1 MPSSCLSALTIRP
14 TTRLCPW
21 PMSSRN
27 DTSSSR
33 YAALLVQYP
42 PSYCVKLWSPTSRPS
57 LMVMPSSARTPGG
70 CGDGRRYSL
79 PASPD
84 LLNLVLGR
92 SGGLVPGSL
101 ALTRPRSGSDTG
113 PLLVEN
119 AFMTNDDLRPVY
131 FLSDSTGITAET
143 LGNTLLT
150 QFPASNFDR
159 ITVPFITTVEQART
173 VVGTIDKLAATGPR
187 PIVFSTAVSSEVRQA
202 LAKCDGII
210 VDLIGTHVGQLEQ
223 ALGSPASGEPGRAHG
238 LGNAKR
244 YQSRMAAVEYAMEHD
259 DGQSLRALE
268 KAQVILVAPSRCGKT
283 PTTMYLA
290 LQHGIFAANFPLVD
304 EDFVREGLPK
314 PLRPFVE
321 KCFGLSSNPLRLS
334 QIRTERRRG
343 SPYAS
348 LRQCGFE
355 LRSAE
360 QLYISH
366 RIPYLNSATVSV
378 EEMAATI
385 LQRMNLKH

>member
-1 MPSSCLSALTIRP
+1 M
-14 TTRLCPW
+14 
-21 PMSSRN
+21 
-27 DTSSSR
+27 
-33 YAALLVQYP
+33 
-42 PSYCVKLWSPTSRPS
+42 
-57 LMVMPSSARTPGG
+57 
-70 CGDGRRYSL
+70 
-79 PASPD
+79 
-84 LLNLVLGR
+84 
-92 SGGLVPGSL
+92 
-101 ALTRPRSGSDTG
+101 ALTRAGDHLG
-113 PLLVEN
+113 QN
-119 AFMTNDDLRPVY
+119 AFMTNEDLRPVY

-150 QFPASNFDR
+150 QFPANNFDR
-159 ITVPFITTVEQART
+159 ITVPFITTAGQARS
-173 VVGTIDKLAATGPR
+173 VVEIIDRLAAKGPR
-187 PIVFSTAVSSEVRQA
+187 PVVFSTAVSKDVREV
-202 LAKCDGII
+202 LGTCKGIV
-210 VDLIGTHVGQLEQ
+210 VDLIGPHVGQLEE
-223 ALGSPASGEPGRAHG
+223 ALGSVASGEPGRAHG
-238 LGNAKR
+238 LGNAAR

-304 EDFVREGLPK
+304 EDFEKEGLPR
-314 PLRPFVE
+314 PLRPFVS

-360 QLYISH
+360 RLYVEH
-366 RIPYLNSATVSV
+366 GIPYLNSATVSV

>member
-1 MPSSCLSALTIRP
+1 M
-14 TTRLCPW
+14 TT
-21 PMSSRN
+21 
-27 DTSSSR
+27 
-33 YAALLVQYP
+33 AALN
-42 PSYCVKLWSPTSRPS
+42 TS
-57 LMVMPSSARTPGG
+57 A
-70 CGDGRRYSL
+70 
-79 PASPD
+79 
-84 LLNLVLGR
+84 
-92 SGGLVPGSL
+92 
-101 ALTRPRSGSDTG
+101 
-113 PLLVEN
+113 
-119 AFMTNDDLRPVY
+119 LRPVY

-150 QFPASNFDR
+150 QFPVDNFDR
-159 ITVPFITTVEQART
+159 VTIPFITTPEQARS
-173 VVGTIDKLAATGPR
+173 VVRTIDGLAAAGPR
-187 PIVFSTAVSSEVRQA
+187 PLVFSTAVNSEIRQI
-202 LAKCDGII
+202 LAGCNGVI
-210 VDLIGTHVGQLEQ
+210 VDLIGTHVGVLEQ
-223 ALGSPASGEPGRAHG
+223 ALGTPASGEPGRAHG
-238 LGNAKR
+238 LGNAAR

-304 EDFVREGLPK
+304 EDFQRDGLPK
-314 PLRPFVE
+314 PLRPFVS

-334 QIRTERRRG
+334 QIRTERRPS

-360 QLYISH
+360 QLYVSH

>member
-1 MPSSCLSALTIRP
+1 
-14 TTRLCPW
+14 
-21 PMSSRN
+21 
-27 DTSSSR
+27 
-33 YAALLVQYP
+33 
-42 PSYCVKLWSPTSRPS
+42 
-57 LMVMPSSARTPGG
+57 
-70 CGDGRRYSL
+70 
-79 PASPD
+79 
-84 LLNLVLGR
+84 
-92 SGGLVPGSL
+92 
-101 ALTRPRSGSDTG
+101 
-113 PLLVEN
+113 
-119 AFMTNDDLRPVY
+119 MTKDDPRPVY

-150 QFPASNFDR
+150 QFPANNFDR
-159 ITVPFITTVEQART
+159 ITVPFITTVEQAKT
-173 VVGTIDKLAATGPR
+173 VVRTIDELAATGPR
-187 PIVFSTAVSSEVRQA
+187 PIIFSTAVSSDIRQV
-202 LAKCDGII
+202 LATCRGII
-210 VDLIGTHVGQLEQ
+210 VDLIGTYVGQLEQ

-238 LGNAKR
+238 LGNAER

-304 EDFVREGLPK
+304 EDFGREGLPK
-314 PLRPFVE
+314 PLRPFVS

-343 SPYAS
+343 SSYAS

-360 QLYISH
+360 QLYVSH

>member
-1 MPSSCLSALTIRP
+1 
-14 TTRLCPW
+14 
-21 PMSSRN
+21 
-27 DTSSSR
+27 
-33 YAALLVQYP
+33 
-42 PSYCVKLWSPTSRPS
+42 
-57 LMVMPSSARTPGG
+57 
-70 CGDGRRYSL
+70 
-79 PASPD
+79 
-84 LLNLVLGR
+84 
-92 SGGLVPGSL
+92 
-101 ALTRPRSGSDTG
+101 
-113 PLLVEN
+113 
-119 AFMTNDDLRPVY
+119 MTNDDRRPVY

-150 QFPASNFDR
+150 QFPANNFDR
-159 ITVPFITTVEQART
+159 ITVPFITTAEQARS
-173 VVGTIDKLAATGPR
+173 VVKTIDGLAATGLQ
-187 PIVFSTAVSSEVRQA
+187 PIVFSTAVSSDIRQT
-202 LAKCDGII
+202 LATCKGII
-210 VDLIGTHVGQLEQ
+210 VDLIGTHVGQLEH
-223 ALGSPASGEPGRAHG
+223 ALGTPASGEPGRAHG
-238 LGNAKR
+238 LGNAER

-304 EDFVREGLPK
+304 EDFQREGLPK

-360 QLYISH
+360 QLYVSH

>member
-1 MPSSCLSALTIRP
+1 M
-14 TTRLCPW
+14 TT
-21 PMSSRN
+21 
-27 DTSSSR
+27 
-33 YAALLVQYP
+33 AAP
-42 PSYCVKLWSPTSRPS
+42 N
-57 LMVMPSSARTPGG
+57 TP
-70 CGDGRRYSL
+70 
-79 PASPD
+79 A
-84 LLNLVLGR
+84 
-92 SGGLVPGSL
+92 
-101 ALTRPRSGSDTG
+101 
-113 PLLVEN
+113 
-119 AFMTNDDLRPVY
+119 LRPVY

-150 QFPASNFDR
+150 QFPVDNFDR
-159 ITVPFITTVEQART
+159 VTIPFITTAEQARS
-173 VVGTIDKLAATGPR
+173 VVRTIDGLAASGPQ
-187 PIVFSTAVSSEVRQA
+187 PLVFSTAVSSEIRQI
-202 LAKCDGII
+202 LAACKGVI
-210 VDLIGTHVGQLEQ
+210 VDLIGTHVGVLEK
-223 ALGSPASGEPGRAHG
+223 ALGTPASGEPGRAHG
-238 LGNAKR
+238 LGNAAR

-304 EDFVREGLPK
+304 EDFQRDGLPK
-314 PLRPFVE
+314 PLRPFVS

-334 QIRTERRRG
+334 QIRTERRPS

-360 QLYISH
+360 QLYVSH

>member
-1 MPSSCLSALTIRP
+1 M
-14 TTRLCPW
+14 TT
-21 PMSSRN
+21 
-27 DTSSSR
+27 
-33 YAALLVQYP
+33 AALN
-42 PSYCVKLWSPTSRPS
+42 
-57 LMVMPSSARTPGG
+57 TP
-70 CGDGRRYSL
+70 
-79 PASPD
+79 A
-84 LLNLVLGR
+84 
-92 SGGLVPGSL
+92 
-101 ALTRPRSGSDTG
+101 
-113 PLLVEN
+113 
-119 AFMTNDDLRPVY
+119 LRPVY

-150 QFPASNFDR
+150 QFPVDNFDR
-159 ITVPFITTVEQART
+159 VTIPFITTAEQARS
-173 VVGTIDKLAATGPR
+173 VVRTIDGLAASGPQ
-187 PIVFSTAVSSEVRQA
+187 PLVFSTAVSSEIRQI
-202 LAKCDGII
+202 LAGCKGVI
-210 VDLIGTHVGQLEQ
+210 VDLIGTHVGVLEK
-223 ALGSPASGEPGRAHG
+223 ALGTPASGEPGRAHG
-238 LGNAKR
+238 LGNAAR

-304 EDFVREGLPK
+304 EDFQRDGLPK
-314 PLRPFVE
+314 PLRPFVS

-334 QIRTERRRG
+334 QIRTERRPS

-360 QLYISH
+360 QLYVSH